1 MTLLGKVFTVLIFIM
16 SLVFMTFAVA
26 VSATHT
32 NWRTL
37 VTNPPEKTPEDG
49 PLGLVHQLAQLKQ
62 ANVNLRAEMEELRNE
77 YQREMTAR
85 RHAIGTLETKLAE
98 VKQSLTDKEAALR
111 LLQASEGEAAEALT
125 VAQKT
130 VASLRIEIGSLRS
143 EIQVAQADRDK
154 QFDRVVQLTDQ
165 YNSVQG
171 FLKNFTERN
180 LQLASQISDY
190 KRVMDKVGLTP
201 NTDVEG
207 MPPPDLDGIV
217 TAVGERNLIEISLG
231 SDDGLR
237 VGHRLQVFRSNAY
250 LGYAVVLKTD
260 PDRAVAQVDEK
271 TQRGLVK
278 VRDSVATKLSR
289 TRAS

>member
-49 PLGLVHQLAQLKQ
+49 PLGLVHQLAQLKET
-62 ANVNLRAEMEELRNE
+62 NVNLRAEMEELRNE

-85 RHAIGTLETKLAE
+85 RHAIGSLETKLAE
-98 VKQSLTDKEAALR
+98 VKQGLTDKEAELR
-111 LLQASEGEAAEALT
+111 ALQASEGESAEALKVAQQT
-125 VAQKT
+125 VA
-130 VASLRIEIGSLRS
+130 ALRIEIGSLRS

-171 FLKNFTERN
+171 FLKNFKERN
-180 LQLASQISDY
+180 LQLAGQISEN
-190 KRVMDKVGLTP
+190 KRVMDKMGWTP
-201 NTDVEG
+201 TMNVEG
-207 MPPPDLDGIV
+207 IPPDLDGIV